1 VQVLMAAQAKASVGQ
16 TMCATATVVIL
27 APAVWMLRLRTT
39 HLAATG
45 AHSIKGSAKC
55 PKSSAMLEAGT
66 ATAAKS
72 TVAASVPDSSAP
84 TAAIREATALPV
96 VFAAVSVDFAAVS
109 VKSTADAGI
118 TVSAMPTMSAS
129 VTRGGEGPLRLA
141 VSGIVLPLTH
151 SAAVA
156 QARALVRRAVMG
168 PVSMEP
174 VVAGPA
180 HMALLALI
188 SIALFSLTEGLPLAS
203 MLPQRLLL
211 S

>member
-1 VQVLMAAQAKASVGQ
+1 
-16 TMCATATVVIL
+16 
-27 APAVWMLRLRTT
+27 
-39 HLAATG
+39 
-45 AHSIKGSAKC
+45 
-55 PKSSAMLEAGT
+55 
-66 ATAAKS
+66 
-72 TVAASVPDSSAP
+72 
-84 TAAIREATALPV
+84 
-96 VFAAVSVDFAAVS
+96 VFAAAPRQSKLPSFPFKHRPRRRSSCTPEVSVDFAAVS